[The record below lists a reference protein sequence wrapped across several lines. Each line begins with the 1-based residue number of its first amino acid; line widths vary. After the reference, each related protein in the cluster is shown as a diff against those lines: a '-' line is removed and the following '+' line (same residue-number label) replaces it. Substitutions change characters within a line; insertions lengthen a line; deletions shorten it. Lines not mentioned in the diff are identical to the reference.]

1 MVMIYAGGHVSGGHY
16 NPAVTLA
23 VFLRGRLAAQ
33 ELGPYWG
40 SQLLGGVVAALLS
53 LYVVNPP
60 DFDAVSFEG
69 REIGAA
75 FVFELLFTFALTYV
89 VLNVATSK
97 SHPDNQF
104 YGLAIGFTVAA
115 GAVAV
120 GSASGAAFNPA
131 VAVGIMV
138 MGLFSWS
145 TIWVYLLAQALAAV
159 ASGFLFK
166 YMHPE
171 DP

>member
-1 MVMIYAGGHVSGGHY
+1 M
-16 NPAVTLA
+16 
-23 VFLRGRLAAQ
+23 LRGRMSLQ

-40 SQLLGGVVAALLS
+40 SQILGGLIAALLTI
-53 LYVVNPP
+53 YVIDPP
-60 DFDAVSFEG
+60 DFEATSFSG

-75 FVFELLFTFALTYV
+75 FVAELLFTYALAYV

-104 YGLAIGFTVAA
+104 YGLAIGFTVLT

-120 GSASGAAFNPA
+120 GGVSGGAFNPA
-131 VAVGIMV
+131 VTVGIMV

-145 TIWVYLLAQALAAV
+145 TIWIYLLAQAIAAV
-159 ASGFLFK
+159 AAAYTFK
-166 YMHPE
+166 FVNPE
-171 DP
+171 DA